1 MMNTTKLLGIAAP
14 ALVGVGIVT
23 AVLLGGG
30 QDIRTVTLPSGT
42 ELVGVL
48 DRDISTDQS
57 SIGDAVQLRTEELV
71 AEGASVRGTV
81 TYVKGG
87 GRIAGAPELAV
98 LFTDLEVDGHRYPIS
113 VDPFRVKG
121 QSDATESAVEIGG
134 GTVAG
139 GILGGVKGAV
149 IGAAIGTGVAVA
161 TEGNQLTLAAGQ
173 KLRIQLTQPVTIE
186 YRPRTEKAA
195 Q

>member
-1 MMNTTKLLGIAAP
+1 MMNTTKMLGIAAP

-23 AVLLGGG
+23 AVLLGRG

-48 DRDISTDQS
+48 DQAISTDQS

-81 TYVKGG
+81 THVKGG

-98 LFTDLEVDGHRYPIS
+98 LFTDLEVGGHRYPIS

-121 QSDATESAVEIGG
+121 QSDAAESAVEIGG

-149 IGAAIGTGVAVA
+149 VGAAIGTGVAVA

-173 KLRIQLTQPVTIE
+173 KLRIRLTQPVTIE
-186 YRPRTEKAA
+186 YRPHTEKA